1 MAFYQS
7 DSEEKDEGEEA
18 EGDAALTADELKMK
32 QVIADKGKQAVMNL
46 LESLSAKNQD
56 DIYQTLNASTVLLDF
71 CDNEQCFS
79 MLTAPEPLSRLI
91 DICCQG
97 SDRNR

>member
-1 MAFYQS
+1 
-7 DSEEKDEGEEA
+7 
-18 EGDAALTADELKMK
+18 MK
-32 QVIADKGKQAVMNL
+32 L
-46 LESLSAKNQD
+46 LESLSCKNQD

-91 DICCQG
+91 DICCGG
-97 SDRNR
+97 SDHNRQNLPYALNLLSTIINQFAEAAGSKN

>member
-1 MAFYQS
+1 
-7 DSEEKDEGEEA
+7 
-18 EGDAALTADELKMK
+18 MK
-32 QVIADKGKQAVMNL
+32 L
-46 LESLSAKNQD
+46 LESLSCKNQD

-91 DICCQG
+91 DICCGG
-97 SDRNR
+97 SDRNRQNLPYALNLLSTIINQFAEAAGSKN

>member
-1 MAFYQS
+1 
-7 DSEEKDEGEEA
+7 
-18 EGDAALTADELKMK
+18 MK
-32 QVIADKGKQAVMNL
+32 QVVADKGQLAIMRL
-46 LESLSAKNQD
+46 LDALSAKNQTD
-56 DIYQTLNASTVLLDF
+56 VYQTLNASTVLLDF